1 MEHTLRCNALK
12 CRRELTDKA
21 LVTTSCNVSLTNP
34 DDAVIANLRPTED
47 YKTSVLSGLSPN
59 VIIECASRALNF
71 WAYQTI
77 QQIIYQEHVSKAL
90 VDKYT
95 NLTIDL
101 DKVITDANTQITT
114 LNNKVSSMDLDQQA
128 LRRKN
133 EELAVALKEKNKKLM
148 QTQELYDK
156 LKRRAMMGQMQH
168 AAENAVDSN
177 LPSLD
182 VREGDGQGI
191 SPRNEAAVLG
201 LHEAGMGPSFPEF
214 HHVRIS
220 NENDGGVD
228 HARSFNHRRT
238 GLYPWD
244 QVAGGS
250 GGKYIVFHLSS
261 SSFIAPPAHGESQ
274 KFLRPRQHTVNASGS
289 LLVSD

>member
-21 LVTTSCNVSLTNP
+21 LVTTCSHIFCTECANRLGLTDSSARHSCPACNVPLTNP
-34 DDAVIANLRPTED
+34 DDAVITNLKPTED

-59 VIIECASRALNF
+59 IIVECASRALNF

-90 VDKYT
+90 ADKYT
-95 NLTIDL
+95 TLTVDL
-101 DKVITDANTQITT
+101 DKVISEANAQITT
-114 LNNKVSSMDLDQQA
+114 LNNKVSRTQDMDLDQQA

-133 EELAVALKEKNKKLM
+133 EELALALKEKNKKLM

-168 AAENAVDSN
+168 AAEDAVDSN

-182 VREGDGQGI
+182 ARDGGGQGSTRGGDGT
-191 SPRNEAAVLG
+191 VLG
-201 LHEAGMGPSFPEF
+201 LHEGGMGPIFPESRN
-214 HHVRIS
+214 VRIH
-220 NENDGGVD
+220 NNTHDNMN
-228 HARSFNHRRT
+228 HARSFNHRKT
-238 GLYPWD
+238 SLYPWG
-244 QVAGGS
+244 QVASGP
-250 GGKYIVFHLSS
+250 GGKCH
-261 SSFIAPPAHGESQ
+261 
-274 KFLRPRQHTVNASGS
+274 FLINSITCSY
-289 LLVSD
+289 